1 MGLKLAEV
9 RAVSSFEEREGTKTE
24 GRGGSERSDS
34 GGKWDRGL
42 LILDSLVVAGCRW
55 CLQHL

>member
-24 GRGGSERSDS
+24 GRGGL
-34 GGKWDRGL
+34 GKK
-42 LILDSLVVAGCRW
+42 
-55 CLQHL
+55 

>member
-9 RAVSSFEEREGTKTE
+9 RAVSSFEEREETKTE
-24 GRGGSERSDS
+24 GRAGSERSDS

-42 LILDSLVVAGCRW
+42 LFLTV
-55 CLQHL
+55 